1 MKSLE
6 WFSFKNKSFLIL
18 FYSGII
24 LAGILY
30 SFFDPYL
37 NGNSFLPIC
46 PLYKSTGLFCTGC
59 GTQRALHEIYNGQ
72 LFNALHQ
79 NLLFTIM
86 YSLCIIDF
94 ILILLKQE
102 KIRPFTLL
110 SSYKKLSL
118 VILVI
123 VIVFTVTR
131 NINIP
136 FFQLLA
142 PTG

>member
-24 LAGILY
+24 LAGIAY
-30 SFFDPYL
+30 KFFDPYL

-72 LFNALHQ
+72 FLNAIHQ
-79 NLLFTIM
+79 NLLFTII
-86 YSLCIIDF
+86 YLLCIFDF
-94 ILILLKQE
+94 ILILLKKE

-118 VILVI
+118 AILVI

-136 FFQLLA
+136 LFQLLA
-142 PTG
+142 PTR

>member
-1 MKSLE
+1 MFAQKKI
-6 WFSFKNKSFLIL
+6 SFKNKKFLIF
-18 FYSGII
+18 FYSIII
-24 LAGILY
+24 LGGILY
-30 SFFDPYL
+30 AFLDPYSEGQSL
-37 NGNSFLPIC
+37 LPIC

-72 LFNALHQ
+72 FLSALHQ

-86 YSLCIIDF
+86 YSLCIFDF
-94 ILILLKQE
+94 FLILLKKE

-136 FFQLLA
+136 VFQLLA

>member
-24 LAGILY
+24 LAGIAY
-30 SFFDPYL
+30 RFFDPYL
-37 NGNSFLPIC
+37 NGDSFLPIC
-46 PLYKSTGLFCTGC
+46 PVYKSTGFFCTGC
-59 GTQRALHEIYNGQ
+59 GSQRAFHEIYNGQ
-72 LFNALHQ
+72 FLSAIHQ
-79 NLLFTIM
+79 NLLFTII
-86 YSLCIIDF
+86 YLLCIFDF
-94 ILILLKQE
+94 ILILFKQE

-123 VIVFTVTR
+123 IIVFTLAR
-131 NINIP
+131 NINLP
-136 FFQLLA
+136 LFELLA